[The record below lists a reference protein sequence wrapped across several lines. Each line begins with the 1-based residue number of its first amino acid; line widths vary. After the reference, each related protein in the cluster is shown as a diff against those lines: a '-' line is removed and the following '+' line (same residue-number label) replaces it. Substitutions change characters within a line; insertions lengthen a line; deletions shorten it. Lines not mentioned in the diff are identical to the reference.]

1 MLALVDGD
9 RLPDHR
15 LRRSRGAPGHGTQSI
30 QHSGAAREWSHRSGG
45 PALVSL
51 TPRDGGALLRSTWPP
66 LSHRRSQSLLF
77 LALTERKA
85 IFWPCTSVLE
95 LKAAGNRPSCEVV
108 LDHQSPGLLPG
119 LSPPGGPHA
128 AGVSGTVCACAT
140 SPREGRVS
148 PPGVRPTCVS
158 LSHVVHCA
166 WHKTRALSPTMLCYT
181 HACKFKL
188 PLGPVAGGFCVRM
201 IFPPCPHALHGRE
214 PSCIMR
220 WNVHICSLYEAGHSR
235 GARGQPP
242 DTGAPL

>member
-1 MLALVDGD
+1 MRGLSRWLWCTLSAKPCARETVVHDDDARAMLALVDGD

-30 QHSGAAREWSHRSGG
+30 QHSGAAREWSRHSGG

-77 LALTERKA
+77 LVRTERKA
-85 IFWPCTSVLE
+85 IFWPCMSVLG
-95 LKAAGNRPSCEVV
+95 LKALGNRPSCEVV
-108 LDHQSPGLLPG
+108 LDHQSPGLLQG

-158 LSHVVHCA
+158 FSHVVHCA
-166 WHKTRALSPTMLCYT
+166 WRKTKSSHTTLA
-181 HACKFKL
+181 H
-188 PLGPVAGGFCVRM
+188 
-201 IFPPCPHALHGRE
+201 
-214 PSCIMR
+214 
-220 WNVHICSLYEAGHSR
+220 
-235 GARGQPP
+235 
-242 DTGAPL
+242 